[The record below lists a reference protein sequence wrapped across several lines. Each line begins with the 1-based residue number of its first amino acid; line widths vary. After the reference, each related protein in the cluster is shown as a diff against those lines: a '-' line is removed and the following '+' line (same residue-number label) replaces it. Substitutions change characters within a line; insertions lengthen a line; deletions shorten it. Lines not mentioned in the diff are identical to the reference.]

1 MHYWKALAFLRSRV
15 LINQPTQLSLTEITE
30 ALGCTKR
37 NAQLIIKK
45 LVNEGWI
52 DWKSGVGRGNLPTL
66 TLLKNVNHELEL
78 RIDELLSENKVDQ
91 ALELIEESQ
100 RDQFLLGYI
109 SRYQSLPT
117 TLDILQI
124 PFYRGT
130 HSLDPIEVT
139 RRTEAHITRYLFS
152 NLLRFNTRTH
162 SFEGDLAIDWSQ
174 DENRW
179 YFTLRKGLVFH
190 DGSSIL
196 AQDIKAHF
204 LRLISS
210 SHHNSQQFKCISTI
224 TVIDPLHLCF
234 AINANAGY
242 LPSLLSSSAAGIAKK
257 VGEQIIGSGSFKLVE
272 QSEWLTRLE
281 AFKAYY
287 GHRPWVDGIEIW
299 NVGDKAKDYEMHCD
313 IVHSHPHYQQS
324 LLQNE
329 LAEIE
334 QWEKGCEYALL
345 NSHRHPWL
353 AEPQHLRSLND
364 LLRLLGVAKDI
375 PLNTVGYAYGMLSTS
390 SQPSKS
396 KLVTANDKDA
406 LKVARQFADKLNKPK
421 QPIKILTYQLFD
433 HIKMARHYC
442 EQLNELGFS
451 CEYQVLEFPDFCQQ
465 SNLQNADI
473 LISGEVFSDNLDS
486 SWMGWLQS
494 SIALEVCLTDEQKQW
509 RNKSLEQLWVLNDY
523 HQRQSAFL
531 ELEAQL
537 IEFGV
542 YRPIFHVKQQ
552 LNYAKTVNPVE
563 QLANGWIDFNQI
575 TMRR

>member
-204 LRLISS
+204 LRRISS

-299 NVGDKAKDYEMHCD
+299 NVGDRAKDYEMHCD

>member
-272 QSEWLTRLE
+272 QSEWLTRLG

>member
-15 LINQPTQLSLTEITE
+15 LINQPTPLSLAEITE

-52 DWKSGVGRGNLPTL
+52 GWKSGIGRGNLPTL

-130 HSLDPIEVT
+130 HSLNPIEVT

-162 SFEGDLAIDWSQ
+162 SFEGDLAIDWYQ

-179 YFTLRKGLVFH
+179 DFTLRKGLVFH

-196 AQDIKAHF
+196 AQDIKSHF
-204 LRLISS
+204 QRLLNS
-210 SHHNSQQFKCISTI
+210 SHHNSQQFNCISNI
-224 TVIDPLHLCF
+224 TVVDPLHLYF
-234 AINANAGY
+234 DTKANAGY
-242 LPSLLSSSAAGIAKK
+242 LPSLLSNSAAGIAKK
-257 VGEQIIGSGSFKLVE
+257 VGDTIVGSGSFKLVE
-272 QSEWLTRLE
+272 QSKWLTRLE
-281 AFKAYY
+281 AFKHYH

-313 IVHSHPHYQQS
+313 IVHTHPHYQRS
-324 LLQNE
+324 SISNE
-329 LAEIE
+329 LAEME
-334 QWEKGCEYALL
+334 QWEKGCEHALI
-345 NSHRHPWL
+345 NPHRHPWFGE
-353 AEPQHLRSLND
+353 AKRVKSLNE
-364 LLRLLGVAKDI
+364 LLRILGVAKDI
-375 PLNTVGYAYGMLSTS
+375 PLDTVGYACGMLATS
-390 SQPSKS
+390 NQPSSS
-396 KLVTANDKDA
+396 KLINNSDQDA
-406 LKVARQFADKLNKPK
+406 LKAAQHLADSLTKPT

-442 EQLNELGFS
+442 ERLNELGFA

-509 RNKSLEQLWVLNDY
+509 RNKSLEQLWGLNDY

>member
-15 LINQPTQLSLTEITE
+15 LVNQPTSLSLTEITN

-37 NAQLIIKK
+37 NAQLVIKK
-45 LVNEGWI
+45 LVSEGWV

-66 TLLKNVNHELEL
+66 TLLKSLDSELEV

-91 ALELIEESQ
+91 ALDLVDESQ

-117 TLDILQI
+117 ELDILQI

-139 RRTEAHITRYLFS
+139 RRTEAHITSYLFS
-152 NLLRFNTRTH
+152 NLLRFNKSTH
-162 SFEGDLAIDWSQ
+162 SFDGDLAIDWYQ
-174 DENRW
+174 TEHRW
-179 YFTLRKGLVFH
+179 HFTLRKGLVFH
-190 DGSSIL
+190 DGSPIL
-196 AQDIKAHF
+196 AQDVKAHF
-204 LRLISS
+204 QRLIGS
-210 SHHNSQQFKCISTI
+210 SHHNSQQFKCISAI

-234 AINANAGY
+234 DINANTGY
-242 LPSLLSSSAAGIAKK
+242 LPSLLSCSAAGVAKK
-257 VGEQIIGSGSFKLVE
+257 VGDKIIGSGSFKLVE

-281 AFKAYY
+281 VFSSYHGY
-287 GHRPWVDGIEIW
+287 RPWVDGIEIW

-313 IVHSHPHYQQS
+313 IVHSHPHYQHS
-324 LLQNE
+324 SISNE

-334 QWEKGCEYALL
+334 QWEKGCEYALI
-345 NSHRHPWL
+345 NPHRHTWL
-353 AEPQHLRSLND
+353 SNPQHLKSLSE
-364 LLRLLGVAKDI
+364 LLRLLGIAKDI
-375 PLNTVGYAYGMLSTS
+375 PLDTVGYAEGMLSTS
-390 SQPSKS
+390 NQSTQPKIE
-396 KLVTANDKDA
+396 TANNQSP
-406 LKVARQFADKLNKPK
+406 LQMARQFADQHSKPK
-421 QPIKILTYQLFD
+421 QPLKILTYQLFD

-442 EQLNELGFS
+442 DRLNELGFI
-451 CEYQVLEFPDFCQQ
+451 CEYQVLEFPEFCQPD
-465 SNLQNADI
+465 NLKDADI

-509 RNKSLEQLWVLNDY
+509 RDESLERLWKITDY
-523 HQRQSAFL
+523 QQRQPVFL
-531 ELEAQL
+531 HIEAQL
-537 IEFGV
+537 ITFGI

>member
-100 RDQFLLGYI
+100 RDLFLLGYI

-152 NLLRFNTRTH
+152 NLLRFNTLTH

-204 LRLISS
+204 LRLIGS

>member
-100 RDQFLLGYI
+100 RDLFLLGYI

-204 LRLISS
+204 LRLIGS

-313 IVHSHPHYQQS
+313 IVHSYPHYQQS

>member
-174 DENRW
+174 NENRW

-204 LRLISS
+204 LRLIGS

>member
-45 LVNEGWI
+45 LVNEGLI
-52 DWKSGVGRGNLPTL
+52 DWKSGIGRGNLPTL
-66 TLLKNVNHELEL
+66 TLLKNMNHKLEL

-91 ALELIEESQ
+91 ALELIDDSQ

-130 HSLDPIEVT
+130 HNLDPIEVT

-152 NLLRFNTRTH
+152 NLLCLDTRTH
-162 SFEGDLAIDWSQ
+162 SLEGDLAIDWHQ
-174 DENRW
+174 DESRW
-179 YFTLRKGLVFH
+179 YFTLRKDLVFH
-190 DGSSIL
+190 DGSPIL
-196 AQDIKAHF
+196 AQDIKNHF
-204 LRLISS
+204 QRLLNS
-210 SHHNSQQFKCISTI
+210 SHHNSQQFHCISNI
-224 TVIDPLHLCF
+224 TVVDPLHLYF
-234 AINANAGY
+234 DTKANAGY
-242 LPSLLSSSAAGIAKK
+242 LPSLLSSSAAGITKE
-257 VGEQIIGSGSFKLVE
+257 VGETILGSGSFKLVE

-281 AFKAYY
+281 AFKHYH

-313 IVHSHPHYQQS
+313 IVHSHPHYQHS
-324 LLQNE
+324 SISFE
-329 LAEIE
+329 LEEME
-334 QWEKGCEYALL
+334 QWEKGCEYALI
-345 NSHRHPWL
+345 NPHRHPWF
-353 AEPQHLRSLND
+353 EKPERCQSISE
-364 LLRLLGVAKDI
+364 LLRILGVAKDI
-375 PLNTVGYAYGMLSTS
+375 PRQSIGYANGMLATFSQS
-390 SQPSKS
+390 SSP
-396 KLVTANDKDA
+396 KLINANDQEV
-406 LKVARQFADKLNKPK
+406 LKAVHHLADSLTKPT
-421 QPIKILTYQLFD
+421 QPLKILTYQLFD

-442 EQLNELGFS
+442 HRLNELGFA
-451 CEYQVLEFPDFCQQ
+451 CEYQVLEFPDFCQPD
-465 SNLQNADI
+465 NLKDADI

-509 RNKSLEQLWVLNDY
+509 RDENLEQLWTLNDY
-523 HQRQSAFL
+523 QQRQSAFL

-537 IEFGV
+537 IKLGV
-542 YRPIFHVKQQ
+542 YRPIFRVKQQ

-575 TMRR
+575 TMCR